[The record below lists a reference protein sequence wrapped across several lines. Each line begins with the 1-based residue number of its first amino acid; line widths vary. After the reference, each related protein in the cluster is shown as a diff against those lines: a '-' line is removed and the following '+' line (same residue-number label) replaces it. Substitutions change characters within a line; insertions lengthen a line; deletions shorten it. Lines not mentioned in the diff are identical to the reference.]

1 MSNTITFTS
10 KATIPQG
17 PISRDMYPALI
28 ALSQLVPHLPDS
40 CVLDGRRQVSSLFDC
55 LTRVERLEDVAIIP
69 QEALGGAS

>member
-28 ALSQLVPHLPDS
+28 ALSQLVPYLPDE
-40 CVLDGRRQVSSLFDC
+40 VMMDGRRCVSSLFEC
-55 LTRVERLEDVAIIP
+55 CERVVRLEDVAIIP
-69 QEALGGAS
+69 QGSLGGAS